1 MRVTTGNSY
10 GGGSLMAKGE
20 VKRARKQPQRTC
32 ISCQRVL
39 PKRELVRVVRTPSSE
54 IVIDRT
60 GKVAGRGAY
69 LCPYRDCW
77 VWPLFSAKRSNAR
90 CEVTLGEEIVAR
102 ITEFTSQLPERGT
115 NES

>member
-1 MRVTTGNSY
+1 
-10 GGGSLMAKGE
+10 MAKGE

-39 PKRELVRVVRTPSSE
+39 SKRELVRVVRTPSSE

-69 LCPYRDCW
+69 LCPYMDCW
-77 VWPLFSAKRSNAR
+77 VMALQRKAIERALQ
-90 CEVTLGEEIVAR
+90 VTLGEEDLAR
-102 ITEFTSQLPERGT
+102 ITEFTSQLPQRGKD
-115 NES
+115 ES